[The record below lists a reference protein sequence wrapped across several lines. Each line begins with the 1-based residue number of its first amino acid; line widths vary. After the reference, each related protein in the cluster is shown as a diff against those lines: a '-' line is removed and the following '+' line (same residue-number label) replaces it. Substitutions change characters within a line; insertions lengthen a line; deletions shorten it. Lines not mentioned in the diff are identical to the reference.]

1 MGIAK
6 RIPLLSVLF
15 AASCGGK
22 NVVVDSYQFHGD
34 AMMATEPTQV
44 GAPAMASAAQKE
56 AVERFKKFFG
66 DFKEEHIKADIRLV
80 YAPDVWFNDTLKS
93 LRGVDAVEKYLVDT
107 SHAVESCT
115 VDIDEIAP
123 SPSGVYVRWRM
134 HIRFKKFKAGE
145 TQSSIGVTLIR
156 FDKEGRVAYHQD
168 YWDSGSN
175 LFEKVP
181 VLGAGIRAVKRRL

>member
-1 MGIAK
+1 MK
-6 RIPLLSVLF
+6 TLLFLPLALL

-22 NVVVDSYQFHGD
+22 TAVVDPMKFHAD
-34 AMMATEPTQV
+34 ALAATEPAAL
-44 GAPAMASAAQKE
+44 GAPAPGSAAQKE
-56 AVERFKKFFG
+56 AVARFAAFFG
-66 DFKEEHIKADIRLV
+66 DLNEARVKEKIRAT

-93 LRGVDAVEKYLVDT
+93 LRGVDAVEHYLVET
-107 SHAVESCT
+107 SRNVESCK
-115 VDIDEIAP
+115 VDIDEVVP

-134 HIRFKKFKAGE
+134 HILFKKFRKGQV
-145 TQSSIGVTLIR
+145 QSSIGVTLLR

-168 YWDSGSN
+168 YWDSGAN